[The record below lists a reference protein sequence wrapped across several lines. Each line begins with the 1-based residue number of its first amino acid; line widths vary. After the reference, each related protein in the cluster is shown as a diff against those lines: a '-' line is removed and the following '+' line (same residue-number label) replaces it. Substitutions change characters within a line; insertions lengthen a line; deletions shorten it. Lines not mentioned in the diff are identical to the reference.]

1 MEINIK
7 KVLESSEKRLRRE
20 IPGAVATG
28 IGVFVIV
35 YRDDLE
41 ILVRT
46 RTETGSLYGEDLS
59 KKKELPGGAVD
70 IADFEKEYDSAP
82 VIAGA
87 RELFEETGLILHLEK
102 LAKPVLL
109 KPAWA
114 IIGEGIIDLAFAID
128 VPFFAIEETPL
139 YKELLNEK
147 KLEWVHVSEL
157 EKVEFISKRMAFL
170 AKHLT

>member
-1 MEINIK
+1 MEINIEK
-7 KVLESSEKRLRRE
+7 FLENSEKRLRRK

-35 YRDDLE
+35 YRDSK
-41 ILVRT
+41 ILLRA

-70 IADFEKEYDSAP
+70 IADFGKEYDSAP

-109 KPAWA
+109 KPAWV
-114 IIGEGIIDLAFAID
+114 IVGEGIIDLAFAID
-128 VPFFAIEETPL
+128 VPFSAIKETPL

-157 EKVEFISKRMAFL
+157 DKVEFVSKRMAFL
-170 AKHLT
+170 AKH